1 MVFIARLPYA
11 DLTEE
16 REGLE
21 PTPDKSKPAPLIVI
35 TRERKCGKI
44 GQRQDVRPV
53 ERCFESRNSR
63 DLLGLFLLTMMSL
76 AILSGAVRSVWA
88 DVPTIL
94 QMENLS
100 QGSMGK
106 VRLLIRHQN
115 PSGGHYVDIVEIDV
129 AGNIKSFNFQPQNFD
144 PFMVDL
150 YLQLQGSPN
159 VKVRAHCNLHGW
171 SGWSGEIQIPEFS
184 EVGATFLAALV
195 MVLLIARRRN

>member
-1 MVFIARLPYA
+1 
-11 DLTEE
+11 
-16 REGLE
+16 
-21 PTPDKSKPAPLIVI
+21 
-35 TRERKCGKI
+35 
-44 GQRQDVRPV
+44 
-53 ERCFESRNSR
+53 
-63 DLLGLFLLTMMSL
+63 
-76 AILSGAVRSVWA
+76 
-88 DVPTIL
+88 
-94 QMENLS
+94 MENLS

-184 EVGATFLAALV
+184 EVRATFLAALV